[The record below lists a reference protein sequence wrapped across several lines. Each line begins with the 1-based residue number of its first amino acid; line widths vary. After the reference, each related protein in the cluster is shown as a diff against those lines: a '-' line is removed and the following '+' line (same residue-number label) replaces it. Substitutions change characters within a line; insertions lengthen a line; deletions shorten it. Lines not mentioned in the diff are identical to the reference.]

1 MQKDPASM
9 WTSPTSTTASK
20 FDFSK
25 CMTEQKPSVKDMG
38 IQENM
43 LAIFGG
49 ADSTGKKQM
58 PARRHKAHNEF
69 FLDALS

>member
-1 MQKDPASM
+1 
-9 WTSPTSTTASK
+9 
-20 FDFSK
+20 
-25 CMTEQKPSVKDMG
+25 MTEQKPSVKDMG